1 MTGWDSKYEMI
12 DEEEG
17 QMLSIEAMRG
27 WGANVDE
34 ALVRCLNNENFYLM
48 LVQKAV
54 QDQNFDRL
62 PEAVAAGDLD
72 KAFDAAHALKGVTA
86 NLALTPILKPVQEIT
101 ELLRGRTETDDAPLL
116 SEIHSQ
122 RESLMQLF

>member
-62 PEAVAAGDLD
+62 PEAVAA
-72 KAFDAAHALKGVTA
+72 ALVGRQ
-86 NLALTPILKPVQEIT
+86 LQPM
-101 ELLRGRTETDDAPLL
+101 LR
-116 SEIHSQ
+116 
-122 RESLMQLF
+122 

>member
-1 MTGWDSKYEMI
+1 MI
-12 DEEEG
+12 DKEDG
-17 QMLSIEAMRG
+17 QMLSIGALKD
-27 WGANVDE
+27 WGADVDE

-62 PEAVAAGDLD
+62 PEAVATGDLE
-72 KAFDAAHALKGVTA
+72 KAFEAAHALKGVMA

-101 ELLRGRTETDDAPLL
+101 ELLRSRTETDYAPLL
-116 SEIHSQ
+116 NEIRTR
-122 RESLMQLF
+122 RESLTALF